1 MSVDVLPPPTA
12 SCSKAYTSKQA
23 AAQLISAI
31 FPLATQLA
39 SSSYPP
45 NNSSTE
51 SLDSFSSTTTTMNSP
66 SNCQPSKRFNNTHR
80 THHHHHNDF
89 RFSSF
94 SSSSSQPQINKMALT
109 VLARVHR
116 WCCQLFW
123 LTIVCF
129 IGICGEQQQKQQ
141 QERRNFGNGGNGL
154 FGLDEV
160 RKSLKLQASQRH
172 GSKKLQELEAQLLR
186 HLTRPKDDMFH
197 QRISNNNSQSQYT
210 TKPKIYLSCPPS
222 PRLFKISEEG
232 EF

>member
-39 SSSYPP
+39 SSSYPS

-51 SLDSFSSTTTTMNSP
+51 SSDSFSSTTTMNSP
-66 SNCQPSKRFNNTHR
+66 SNFQPSKRFNNTHR

-172 GSKKLQELEAQLLR
+172 GSKKLQELEAQV
-186 HLTRPKDDMFH
+186 K
-197 QRISNNNSQSQYT
+197 N
-210 TKPKIYLSCPPS
+210 
-222 PRLFKISEEG
+222 
-232 EF
+232 

>member
-1 MSVDVLPPPTA
+1 MSIDVLPPPTA
-12 SCSKAYTSKQA
+12 SCSKAFTSKQA

-31 FPLATQLA
+31 FPLAAQLA
-39 SSSYPP
+39 SSSY
-45 NNSSTE
+45 SSSE
-51 SLDSFSSTTTTMNSP
+51 SSDSSSITTMNS
-66 SNCQPSKRFNNTHR
+66 SSQPSRRSSSFRDYNNNTHR
-80 THHHHHNDF
+80 FHHHHNDL

-94 SSSSSQPQINKMALT
+94 SSSSQPQINKVALT

-160 RKSLKLQASQRH
+160 RKSLKLQAPQRH

-186 HLTRPKDDMFH
+186 HLTRPQDDMFH
-197 QRISNNNSQSQYT
+197 QRTNNNNQSQYT

-222 PRLFKISEEG
+222 PRLFKISEEEA

>member
-39 SSSYPP
+39 SSSYPS

-51 SLDSFSSTTTTMNSP
+51 SSDSFSSTTTTMNSP

-116 WCCQLFW
+116 W
-123 LTIVCF
+123 
-129 IGICGEQQQKQQ
+129 
-141 QERRNFGNGGNGL
+141 
-154 FGLDEV
+154 
-160 RKSLKLQASQRH
+160 H

-197 QRISNNNSQSQYT
+197 QRTSNNNNSQSQYT

-222 PRLFKISEEG
+222 PRLFKINEEG

>member
-1 MSVDVLPPPTA
+1 
-12 SCSKAYTSKQA
+12 
-23 AAQLISAI
+23 
-31 FPLATQLA
+31 
-39 SSSYPP
+39 
-45 NNSSTE
+45 
-51 SLDSFSSTTTTMNSP
+51 MNSP

-94 SSSSSQPQINKMALT
+94 SSSSQPQINKMALT

-172 GSKKLQELEAQLLR
+172 GSKKLQELEAQV
-186 HLTRPKDDMFH
+186 
-197 QRISNNNSQSQYT
+197 
-210 TKPKIYLSCPPS
+210 KIIIFFES
-222 PRLFKISEEG
+222 F
-232 EF
+232 